1 MVLPRKG
8 GIHGGFSSNDIE
20 LPTIDN
26 TKNDGMMTENEILE
40 HIDPNPMS
48 SKSSIADITSW
59 VLMKAPKDFFR
70 KYDKVVEQV
79 VEAVQT
85 QLSDDGTSEAI
96 ANAQADPTNANLKN
110 KARST
115 VSLSLSKYN
124 DTPKGTLAYQ
134 NFSNTERK
142 IINAMVIN
150 ELLGLGPIE
159 PLWQDTKIT
168 EIIVN
173 GPNDVQVEI
182 GGNIHVVNSCHFRD
196 SEHLMSLISRL
207 YNSINKTVSRNDP
220 MVKGRLH
227 DKSRMMA
234 IHQVVAPDGPNFNI
248 RRHSEGYITPEKILE
263 WDTANVELMKYLGN
277 LVYSG
282 ASFLIVGGTGTG
294 KTTLLDAMTAYVPA
308 NKRCLSLEDNLEM
321 KPHPDKLFAAAM
333 ETIDPK
339 PGTIG
344 TGVTMRDL
352 VKAAMQMR
360 PEMIFIG
367 EVTDDAAYDLCQAG
381 NTGHEIASTV
391 HANSPEAAM
400 YRLMSLVSQSDLV
413 KEHAAYDLI
422 ASAFDIIICINRF
435 EDGSRKIVSVVE
447 VGDKVQTDEE
457 GNKYL
462 PTYPLVEFVPDPVDS
477 HKTQRVTGQWNFVGD
492 LSAKTKDKLY
502 LSLRPELT
510 WTELEEIAK
519 IKGGKGH

>member
-1 MVLPRKG
+1 MVLPKKG
-8 GIHGGFSSNDIE
+8 GLHGGFISNE
-20 LPTIDN
+20 VNLPIVDD
-26 TKNDGMMTENEILE
+26 TKSKERMSEAEILSYLE
-40 HIDPNPMS
+40 T
-48 SKSSIADITSW
+48 KSSIADLTSW
-59 VLMKAPKDFFR
+59 VLMKAPANFFR
-70 KYDKVVEQV
+70 KFDKTVERT

-96 ANAQADPTNANLKN
+96 ANAQAEPTNANLKN
-110 KARST
+110 KAKST
-115 VSLSLSKYN
+115 VQLSLSKYN
-124 DTPKGTLAYQ
+124 DTPKGTAAYQ
-134 NFSNTERK
+134 QFNDTERK

-168 EIIVN
+168 EIILN

-182 GGNIHVVNSCHFRD
+182 GGNIHVVDSCHFRD
-196 SEHLMSLISRL
+196 PDHLMGLISRL

-248 RRHSEGYITPEKILE
+248 RRHSEGYITPDKILK
-263 WDTANVELMKYLGN
+263 WDTANIELMKYLGN

-294 KTTLLDAMTAYVPA
+294 KTTLLDAMTAYIPSH
-308 NKRCLSLEDNLEM
+308 KRCLSLEDNLEM

-339 PGTIG
+339 PGTVS

-360 PEMIFIG
+360 PEMIVIG

-422 ASAFDIIICINRF
+422 ASAFDVIICINRF

-457 GNKYL
+457 GNKFL
-462 PTYPLVEFVPDPVDS
+462 PTYPLVNFIPDSIAS
-477 HKTQRVTGQWNFVGD
+477 HENGRVTGRWDFVGE
-492 LSAKTKDKLY
+492 LSEKTKDKLY
-502 LSLRPELT
+502 LNLRPELT
-510 WTELEEIAK
+510 WEELEEVAR
-519 IKGGKGH
+519 IKGGKGY